1 MVRDRASE
9 ILHGTNQDE
18 IDWLTKRG
26 GYAKLLEDNV
36 YIGVGKIDYVT
47 STGKD
52 LRLAKRYL
60 ITCGLKAELLD
71 SWVNESTVELG
82 ETNIYPSTAESRP
95 AAFPTIPF
103 GDVYQPRVTV
113 GEETVILADEPILE
127 APLRGHTP
135 SVEQP
140 NGIKKTIKP
149 IEKRVIE
156 TAPRGPSHPPM
167 GDFIKTKQ
175 STENTN
181 RRHTMQSYGEK
192 RNDEG
197 KLQHREDRNGS
208 KGTPR
213 LTQNPAQL
221 AQRDAFPNDNWHGH
235 GHASSEPSRSTQTS
249 MGNRMNHPSANP
261 NGQNLRQALSDP
273 KMERYQ
279 APAQAQMFAL
289 PPQLDPRRRSWVPD
303 KILEPHQVP
312 ASNRLTVNPYFQI
325 NAATAIK
332 AGNHSD
338 SRADANGF
346 SRQSLN
352 RTFTMPQSTDPRSY
366 ISGRED
372 SFRRTSNQTALDGN
386 NIDRSRDTPA
396 GRAPPARMLPPRPL
410 TDISMIDPALRQ
422 QVSRDPRLPTI
433 HRTAEQNRQANP
445 VSSDNGGGILLRKRT
460 GSNAFAP
467 PQLDG
472 DMRAKVQPKE
482 V

>member
-26 GYAKLLEDNV
+26 GYAKLMEDNV

-103 GDVYQPRVTV
+103 GEVYQPQVT
-113 GEETVILADEPILE
+113 GEKTLILAEPRLE

-135 SVEQP
+135 VEQP

-149 IEKRVIE
+149 IETRVIE
-156 TAPRGPSHPPM
+156 TAPRGRSHPPT
-167 GDFIKTKQ
+167 GEFIKPKQITK
-175 STENTN
+175 NTN
-181 RRHTMQSYGEK
+181 RRHTVHSYEK
-192 RNDEG
+192 NDEE
-197 KLQHREDRNGS
+197 KLQHEDRNGI
-208 KGTPR
+208 KETPR
-213 LTQNPAQL
+213 LTQKPAQL
-221 AQRDAFPNDNWHGH
+221 VQRDAFPHDDWHGH
-235 GHASSEPSRSTQTS
+235 GHAEPSRSTQTIPS
-249 MGNRMNHPSANP
+249 NRMNHPSANP
-261 NGQNLRQALSDP
+261 NGQHLRQAVSDP

-279 APAQAQMFAL
+279 APAQAQKFAL

-303 KILEPHQVP
+303 KIPEPHEP
-312 ASNRLTVNPYFQI
+312 AVNRLTVNPFTRI
-325 NAATAIK
+325 NEATAIRP
-332 AGNHSD
+332 GNHGD

-346 SRQSLN
+346 SRQS
-352 RTFTMPQSTDPRSY
+352 FTTPQSSDPRFYVS
-366 ISGRED
+366 SRED
-372 SFRRTSNQTALDGN
+372 SSRRTSNQTAPNENGVDGG
-386 NIDRSRDTPA
+386 RTPVA
-396 GRAPPARMLPPRPL
+396 GRAPPARMLPPGPA
-410 TDISMIDPALRQ
+410 TDMSMIDPALRQ
-422 QVSRDPRLPTI
+422 QVSRDPRLPI
-433 HRTAEQNRQANP
+433 HGTAEQNRQAAP
-445 VSSDNGGGILLRKRT
+445 VPSENGSSIPRKRS

-467 PQLDG
+467 PQPDG
-472 DMRAKVQPKE
+472 DMRAKVQREE